1 MRIFSPAL
9 KTEVPAPETDV
20 EPENP
25 GWFEAWGVRAIARL
39 QKKSSGVAAT
49 TDEELTARVQKITW
63 QHAFFAFLIG
73 AISAAGTVI
82 TEEMY
87 AAEPAVWLYTRVAV
101 VTGIL
106 TAIEF
111 IVLFY
116 LSLRTVHC
124 ISVATGHAR
133 FLFEKED
140 PVVALPNMLARAAL
154 EIPDP
159 VRRALGIDPLARV
172 SRWKLLLLGLLY
184 KAKIMASN
192 VLAKLLLRRLFGKSL
207 FRVVSVAYIAVPI
220 TGLWNAFVIWKVARD
235 ARLRLAGHL
244 LVQSIGK
251 EILTADD
258 LGRLSE
264 RARMACL
271 RAVGN
276 SVVLTQNSHPNMLVL
291 LLKMFEIL
299 ERKKPDRLDDWDFFL
314 SELAALPE
322 DERYFVLDL
331 LCVATAFD
339 GRMSRLE
346 RRLLPQAFGDHTN
359 LYFARIDRLR
369 KLLIQGKVRAAL
381 QECRLDFRPA

>member
-1 MRIFSPAL
+1 MPGAEPGPDL
-9 KTEVPAPETDV
+9 

-25 GWFEAWGVRAIARL
+25 GWFESWGVRAIARL
-39 QKKSSGVAAT
+39 QKKVSGEPAK
-49 TDEELTARVQKITW
+49 TDEELTDRVRRITY
-63 QHAFFAFLIG
+63 QHAFFAFLVG

-82 TEEMY
+82 TEELY
-87 AAEPAVWLYTRVAV
+87 EHDPAVLLYTKVAV
-101 VTGIL
+101 VTGVL

-159 VRRALGIDPLARV
+159 VRRALGINPLARV

-184 KAKIMASN
+184 KMKIMASN
-192 VLAKLLLRRLFGKSL
+192 TLAKLLLRRLFGKSL
-207 FRVVSVAYIAVPI
+207 FRFSVAYIAVPI

-244 LVQSIGK
+244 MVQSMGRD
-251 EILTADD
+251 ILTAED

-299 ERKKPDRLDDWDFFL
+299 ERKRPDRLDDWEYFL
-314 SELAALPE
+314 SELALLPE
-322 DERYFVLDL
+322 AERFFVLDL

-339 GRMSRLE
+339 GKMSRLE
-346 RRLLPQAFGDHTN
+346 RRLLPQAFGTHTP
-359 LYFARIDRLR
+359 LYFQRIERLR
-369 KLLIQGKVRAAL
+369 RLLIQGKVRAAL
-381 QECRLDFRPA
+381 LECRLDFRPA